1 MINTNIKVNQN
12 LISEQEEPSSASVID
27 SPQNNI
33 NSKILLI
40 EESDT
45 SSKQAEAQMKYAEIS
60 ALRDMAKMQK
70 EVSLNAMLC
79 SGGYDTLRH
88 SENYEEA
95 CEAFTSFDTMLSD
108 LGKILGSKY

>member
-1 MINTNIKVNQN
+1 MINTNIRVNQN
-12 LISEQEEPSSASVID
+12 LVSEQENSNSSSFTD
-27 SPQNNI
+27 SPGNNI

-40 EESDT
+40 DESDG
-45 SSKQAEAQMKYAEIS
+45 SLKQAEAQMKYAEIS

-108 LGKILGSKY
+108 LSKILGSK